1 MSARVQRTIASL
13 LAAGLVATLVGI
25 AIPASAA
32 PTEPRKQSSVGS
44 RRVSFELTNSN
55 STPAACRADNASYQV
70 GARIVA
76 PRRAFKI
83 ASLPRIN
90 VLVHDN
96 ATSGWFWNLRDKPR
110 YDYAGNLARSGE
122 VSVVLD
128 RLGYAGNRLP
138 DGDDTCLGAQADML
152 HQVIQHLRSGRY
164 DYLGRRADQATQSAQ
179 HVVVHGHAVGAAIA
193 QVEAGTFDDVD
204 GLVLMSWADS
214 GASQRAIDEASAQS
228 NRCLAGDDYA
238 FFGKTQQDFRALLFR
253 TAPRGVQRVAAG
265 RRGPTPC
272 GDALSLSP
280 MVSASSSAAQQVE
293 VPVLLLFGARDVLM
307 RDDSAERQSASYGPE
322 ATVTTKVV
330 PGAASALVLER
341 SAPRTRAKVQRWLTQ
356 LG

>member
-13 LAAGLVATLVGI
+13 LVAGLIAALIGVAV
-25 AIPASAA
+25 PALAS
-32 PTEPRKQSSVGS
+32 PTQSPTQPGVAS

-55 STPAACRADNASYQV
+55 STSVACRADNQTYRV

-76 PRRAFKI
+76 PRAAFKVS
-83 ASLPRIN
+83 SLPRIN

-96 ATSGWFWNLRDKPR
+96 ATSGWFWNLRERPR

-128 RLGYAGNRLP
+128 RLGYGGNRIP

-152 HQVIQHLRSGRY
+152 HQIIQHLRSGRY
-164 DYLGRRADQATQSAQ
+164 DYRGRWASQATQAAQ

-204 GLVLMSWADS
+204 ALVLMSWADS

-238 FFGKTQQDFRALLFR
+238 FFGKTVRDFRTLLFR
-253 TAPRGVQRVAAG
+253 TAPRGVQRAAAT
-265 RRGPTPC
+265 RRAPTPC
-272 GDALSLSP
+272 GDALSLTP
-280 MVSASSSAAQQVE
+280 MISGSSSATQQIE
-293 VPVLLLFGARDVLM
+293 VPVLLLFGARDVLL
-307 RDDSAERQSASYGPE
+307 RDDSAERQSEAYGPD
-322 ATVTTKVV
+322 ATVTTRVIA
-330 PGAASALVLER
+330 GAASALVLEK
-341 SAPRTRAKVQRWLTQ
+341 SAPATRAKVQRWLSR

>member
-13 LAAGLVATLVGI
+13 LAAGLIATLVGA
-25 AIPASAA
+25 AIPSAA
-32 PTEPRKQSSVGS
+32 SPTEPPQQSSVGS

-55 STPAACRADNASYQV
+55 STPVACRSDNASYRV

-76 PRRAFKI
+76 PRGAFRI
-83 ASLPRIN
+83 SSLPRIN

-128 RLGYAGNRLP
+128 RLGYAGNRIP
-138 DGDDTCLGAQADML
+138 NGDDTCLGAQADML

-164 DYLGRRADQATQSAQ
+164 DYRGSRADQATPSAQ

-204 GLVLMSWADS
+204 ALVLMSWADS
-214 GASQRAIDEASAQS
+214 GASQRAVDEASAQS

-238 FFGKTQQDFRALLFR
+238 FFGETTQDFRALLFR
-253 TAPRGVQRVAAG
+253 TAPRGVQRAAAS

-272 GDALSLSP
+272 GDALSLSQL
-280 MVSASSSAAQQVE
+280 VSGSSSAAQKIE

-307 RDDSAERQSASYGPE
+307 RDGSAASQSEAYGPDV
-322 ATVTTKVV
+322 TVTTKVV
-330 PGAASALVLER
+330 PGAASALVLEK
-341 SAPRTRAKVQRWLTQ
+341 SAPRTRAKVQRWLNR